1 MLRLFGKREEEKE
14 EKGHS
19 IMGSTRDLSA
29 ENCESESLGG
39 KRVGEMN
46 WDEEKKATTGIGDR
60 YMEQNTSD
68 HIGVAIIRNFGQK
81 KETRLSSFVISFSA
95 GVLRRVAFQ
104 HAFKCFARK
113 EGIDNFD

>member
-1 MLRLFGKREEEKE
+1 MLRLFGKREEEKKE

-46 WDEEKKATTGIGDR
+46 WDEEKKATTGMGDR
-60 YMEQNTSD
+60 YMEQNTFD
-68 HIGVAIIRNFGQK
+68 HIGVAIIRNFGLK
-81 KETRLSSFVISFSA
+81 KKKRGFLPLSFRF
-95 GVLRRVAFQ
+95 RRVSSA
-104 HAFKCFARK
+104 A
-113 EGIDNFD
+113 